1 MKRTFCT
8 VSRTLLVLCVLVQT
22 VYSQPVLPENIIK
35 RIEAP
40 ILTARGRP
48 KVYQGE
54 HLEAV
59 RLPLG
64 GIGSGCIQINGRAE
78 REIWQIFNNY
88 CEAFVPDSFFAV
100 RVQEG
105 KSDTVVKVL
114 QTKGVGPF
122 EKMDN
127 LSFRGEYPFGWYNFE
142 DESLPV
148 KVAMET
154 FNPLIPFSPKDSAI
168 PCAIF
173 NITAANPTNEPIE
186 VSVLATQKN
195 ATGFMTTE
203 GLAWPGPAEE
213 QGVVFADFEGADYG
227 PWTVTGDT
235 FGKKPLQGIMHVE
248 QRLANFKGKGLA
260 NSYGAK
266 QDTATGSLTSP
277 EFRIERAY
285 IHFLVGGG
293 AHINGTCINLKVD
306 GKQVASAT
314 GKNSDQMEW
323 HTWDV
328 TEWKHKSA
336 TIEIVDTVTGG
347 WGHID
352 IDHIVFSDEPG
363 MKHKSRLVGLG
374 LNRNSIVKE
383 QGACLLK
390 MTTERKNYDASQSQ
404 AEAFCK
410 QRKLDKNKYDK
421 GLGDMVLMGL
431 SPQAQGIASW
441 QDAETLHREWLAD
454 NNITGPK
461 TTGPSERDKTYNGAI
476 SIPFHL
482 KPGESKTV
490 TFVLT
495 WYFPNAVHGGGRWAF
510 KGNMYTNWWQDA
522 GDVAVYVKDN
532 IEMLTVQTRLY
543 HDTLYGSNLPH
554 WLLDRLNSQL
564 AILKSKTFFWA
575 EDGYLGCWEGCSSL
589 NGCCSGNCSHV
600 YHYAQAH
607 ARLFPSLARRIREQ
621 SLSYQR
627 EDGFVTNRDG
637 ANQEAIDG
645 MCGEILGAYREH
657 LMSSSQA
664 WLDSHWPRLQKL
676 MHYIIQ
682 RWDAD
687 GDGMLSGSQHN
698 TLDTEVTGTASWL
711 GSVYLS
717 ALGAAEKMALLQ
729 EDPGLAKRYRA
740 IRLSGAELQ
749 NARLWNGQYYIQIP
763 EAFPKGHN
771 YITGCSIDQVLGEW
785 WAGQL
790 GLDGHYPEDRIRS
803 ALRSLLKYNFR
814 CDFHGVKQAPRKFV
828 DDNDAGMQ
836 MICWP
841 NPNNRPVKPLY
852 YADEVMTG
860 FEYATAATMV
870 QFGMLEEGLMVT
882 KAIYDRYDGRLRE
895 NLTPGNTSSWGYSG
909 NPFGDDECGK
919 FYGRALSVWSLLLA
933 SQGLTYD
940 GPAGVLGFQPVW
952 QPEDHRSFVTFA
964 EGWGLFS
971 QQRDGTQQIDTI
983 DVANGSVLIRKL
995 IFELNESVKLSKVRV
1010 KVNGQSV
1017 AYKHNL
1023 CHQDVTIDL
1032 NEALRLQAHDSL
1044 KVTFTVY

>member
-1 MKRTFCT
+1 MKRTLFI
-8 VSRTLLVLCVLVQT
+8 VSRTLLVLCVLEQT
-22 VYSQPVLPENIIK
+22 VYSQPTLPENIIK
-35 RIEAP
+35 RIEDP
-40 ILTARGRP
+40 ILTTKGQS

-59 RLPLG
+59 RLPVG

-100 RVQEG
+100 RVQKG
-105 KSDTVVKVL
+105 KSDAVIRVL
-114 QTKGVGPF
+114 QTKAVDPF
-122 EKMDN
+122 AKMDR
-127 LSFRGEYPFGWYNFE
+127 LSFRGEYPFGWYEFE

-148 KVAMET
+148 KVTMEA

-173 NITAANPTNEPIE
+173 NITAVNPTKEPIE
-186 VSVLATQKN
+186 VSLLATQKN

-203 GLAWPGPAEE
+203 GLAWPGPTEG
-213 QGVVFADFEGADYG
+213 QGIVFADFEEADYG
-227 PWTVTGDT
+227 LWTVTGDT
-235 FGKKPLQGIMHVE
+235 FGKKPLQGIMHAE
-248 QRLANFKGKGLA
+248 QRLTNFKGKGLA
-260 NSYGAK
+260 NSYGDK
-266 QDTATGSLTSP
+266 RDTATGSLTSP
-277 EFRIERAY
+277 EFRIEKAF

-328 TEWKHKSA
+328 TEWKHKTA
-336 TIEIVDTVTGG
+336 IIEIVDTVTGG

-363 MKHKSRLVGLG
+363 MKNKSRLVGLG
-374 LNRNSIVKE
+374 LSRNNIVKNKDT
-383 QGACLLK
+383 CLLH
-390 MTTERKNYDASQSQ
+390 MTTERKRYDANRSE
-404 AEAFCK
+404 AEAFCTP
-410 QRKLDKNKYDK
+410 RNLDKTKYDK
-421 GLGDMVLMGL
+421 GLGDMVLMAL
-431 SPQAQGIASW
+431 SPQARGIASW
-441 QDAETLHREWLAD
+441 QDAEILHREWLTE
-454 NNITGPK
+454 NNLTGPK
-461 TTGPSERDKTYNGAI
+461 TIGLSERDKTYNGAI
-476 SIPFHL
+476 SVPFHL
-482 KPGESKTV
+482 QPGQSKAV
-490 TFVLT
+490 SFVLT
-495 WYFPNAVHGGGRWAF
+495 WYFPHAVHGGGRWAF
-510 KGNMYTNWWQDA
+510 KGNRYTNWWQDA
-522 GDVAVYVKDN
+522 VDVAEYVKGN
-532 IEMLTVQTRLY
+532 IETLTAQTHLFHDNLY
-543 HDTLYGSNLPH
+543 TSNLPH
-554 WLLDRLNSQL
+554 WLLDRLSSQL
-564 AILKSKTFFWA
+564 AVLKSKTFFWA
-575 EDGYLGCWEGCSSL
+575 EDGYLGCWEGCSGL
-589 NGCCSGNCSHV
+589 QGCCFGNCSHV

-657 LMSSSQA
+657 LLGTSQD
-664 WLDSHWPRLQKL
+664 WLDSNWPRIEKL
-676 MHYIIQ
+676 MAYIIK
-682 RWDAD
+682 RWDTD

-717 ALGAAEKMALLQ
+717 ALGAAEKMAVLQ
-729 EDPGLAKRYRA
+729 DDQSLTKHYRD
-740 IRLSGAELQ
+740 IRLSGAVLQ

-785 WAGQL
+785 WAKQL
-790 GLDGHYPEDRIRS
+790 GLDGHYPEDRVRS
-803 ALRSLLKYNFR
+803 AMSSLLKYNFR

-860 FEYATAATMV
+860 FEYAAAATMV
-870 QFGMLEEGLMVT
+870 QFGMLKEGLMVT

-933 SQGLTYD
+933 SQGLIYD

-952 QPEDHRSFVTFA
+952 QPENHRSFITFS

-971 QQRDGTQQIDTI
+971 QQRDNGQQVNTI
-983 DVANGSVLIRKL
+983 KMTSGSVRLHQL
-995 IFELNESVKLSKVRV
+995 IFALKESVQLAKVQV
-1010 KVNGQSV
+1010 TLNGKGLV
-1017 AYKHNL
+1017 
-1023 CHQDVTIDL
+1023 HQYHSCGQVVTIDL
-1032 NEALRLQAHDSL
+1032 RDALRLQASDSL